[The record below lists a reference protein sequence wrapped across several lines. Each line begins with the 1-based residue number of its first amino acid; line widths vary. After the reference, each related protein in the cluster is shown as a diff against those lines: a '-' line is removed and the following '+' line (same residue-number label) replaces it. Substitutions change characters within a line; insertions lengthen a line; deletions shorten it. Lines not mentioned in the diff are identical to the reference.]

1 MNAIEAMSTWIG
13 ALSRGGVLMGYEE
26 EEGAQLALDV
36 LGLERLEA
44 LRAWFSSQT
53 RDVVERERRG
63 AVHACIWMAQADREL
78 ATDEIEFLERVIA
91 DSELPPKV
99 QEEMSGALDEPLEL
113 EDVAEEL
120 TQRGLRELVLGLSW
134 QLAFADGALDDD
146 ERTAHEELAE
156 VFGVDEE
163 RAEEIREAVLG

>member
-1 MNAIEAMSTWIG
+1 
-13 ALSRGGVLMGYEE
+13 MGYEE